1 MSTENYLAALSQS
14 KEMILG
20 NQEQVNKKGIPTYK
34 LITFDIDTI
43 VAKEIAGK
51 RYTQMY
57 QNIRSHME
65 KFGFYHRQGSVY
77 VSKKPLMHSDII
89 MLVYSLNKT
98 YPYISKCIRDM
109 TVTNISKVVFSL
121 NEQLT
126 YTGRADEYADFY
138 KTHDL
143 CSVDK
148 SFQR

>member
-1 MSTENYLAALSQS
+1 MSTEHYLAALSQS

-34 LITFDIDTI
+34 LITF
-43 VAKEIAGK
+43 E